1 MVRLLVSAMLEAKML
16 YMSVDT
22 DNAVLTTEVLET

>member
-1 MVRLLVSAMLEAKML
+1 MVRLLVSAMPEAKML
-16 YMSVDT
+16 YMSVDK